1 MAPELRAILD
11 RFMVDWANVKYIA
24 TTLPKGGLDA
34 EVPGL
39 EWNVRQL
46 LAHIAASL
54 EHYARSASAFAKDG
68 TRASDFDPEAFNGET
83 AEAAKRTPLPA
94 ILGRA
99 DRAINSLFETFG
111 ALPDDAGDRPYGHLR
126 FADEL
131 HAWSLHCI
139 EHGMD
144 LVDALPATH
153 EDPMVLNWI
162 LYADFDDDPPRLA
175 RQQRLLEEVRDRLAE
190 QGDDW
195 DEDDWDEGEADAP

>member
-1 MAPELRAILD
+1 MTPELRAILD

-24 TTLPKGGLDA
+24 TTLPKGGLEA

-46 LAHIAASL
+46 FAHVAASL
-54 EHYARSASAFAKDG
+54 ERYAELAEGFAKDG
-68 TRASDFDPEAFNGET
+68 SHPVGFDPEAFNAET

-99 DRAINSLFETFG
+99 DRAINGLFETFA
-111 ALPDDAGDRPYGHLR
+111 ALPDDAGDRPYANLR
-126 FADEL
+126 FGDEL

-144 LVDALPATH
+144 LADALPHTH
-153 EDPMVLNWI
+153 DDPMVLNWI
-162 LYADFDDDPPRLA
+162 LYADFDDDPARLA
-175 RQQRLLEEVRDRLAE
+175 RQQRLLEEVRERLAE
-190 QGDDW
+190 QGEDW